1 MRIDSIAQIH
11 QMIGRP
17 PLAHPHLAVIAA
29 SWQPP
34 LKLAALPVIGVA
46 IESGLYVVSLKRGDE
61 CRAEFG
67 RQGYDGQAGTIVFLS
82 PGQTMTPL
90 MGAGELVH
98 EESWTL
104 AFHPD
109 LLKGSALAEVMHRY
123 RFFGYAAREGLHVE
137 EAERER
143 LTSLVRQLEQ
153 EAASPPDSFAQDI
166 ITAQLQVLL
175 SSCQRAY
182 SRQFET
188 RVQTEGL
195 VARRLDRFLEAQLA
209 DKKGLP
215 TVSACAR
222 ALGYSADYL
231 SDLLRAETGLTTR
244 QLIHRTLIEA
254 AKARLLSATA
264 SEVAY
269 ALGFEH
275 PQHFARLF
283 RQKTGEAPGA
293 WRRRELTRPSPQPS
307 PKGPKGRGSS

>member
-1 MRIDSIAQIH
+1 MRIESIAQIH
-11 QMIGRP
+11 QMLGRP
-17 PLAHPHLAVIAA
+17 PPAHPHLAVIAA

-34 LKLAALPVIGVA
+34 LRLSSIPVIGVP
-46 IESGLYVVSLKRGDE
+46 IESGLSVVSLKRGDE

-82 PGQTMTPL
+82 PGQSMTPL
-90 MGAGELVH
+90 AGQNELVH
-98 EESWTL
+98 EESWAL

-109 LLKGSALAEVMHRY
+109 LLKDSALAEVMHRY
-123 RFFGYAAREGLHVE
+123 RFFGYAAREGLHLE
-137 EAERER
+137 EAERSR
-143 LTSLVRQLEQ
+143 LTGIVRQLEQ
-153 EAASPPDSFAQDI
+153 EASRSSDAFAQDI
-166 ITAQLQVLL
+166 ITAHLQVLL

-188 RVQTEGL
+188 HVQATGH
-195 VARRLDRFLEAQLA
+195 VAKKLDRFLEAHFA
-209 DKKGLP
+209 EKKGLP

-222 ALGYSADYL
+222 SLGYSADYL

-244 QLIHRTLIEA
+244 QQIHRALIEA

-283 RQKTGEAPGA
+283 RQKTGVAPAA
-293 WRRRELTRPSPQPS
+293 WRRRELAKPSS
-307 PKGPKGRGSS
+307 